1 MANNK
6 NNNNNKTW
14 ELKKLPLASLL
25 ASVKLE
31 GEAGEYAGF
40 IFMVEHWIAAE
51 QAANS
56 NFCVT
61 YKLPKDP
68 LADDVVF
75 AANDD
80 ADDKRL
86 KANAAFD
93 CLASSLVIN
102 GYLRLDTIAAVNRLT
117 GGLSVPPHNNAV
129 NDWRLLATMWDS
141 LSNNIKIVVKAVA
154 YTVLLTNKAS
164 VGFSLTLKKALSL
177 AGAGKAFEMSQY
189 LGKLTGNNLQEE
201 YASLL
206 ENALDLAKEIH
217 NSNKDVTTKQPKVEK
232 NTASRSEAVEKTVEA
247 RVNNILASTNEPR
260 MVHTPVEQFQPEPPR
275 IELPKIEIAPIK
287 IPDVNINIQ
296 ETRSSSGGGSGGG
309 GGGNSSDGWTTVGE
323 IIGGAIVVGAVGALG
338 YWAYNKIFGDSSDEI
353 ELSEFGNGIDL

>member
-6 NNNNNKTW
+6 NNNNKAW

-40 IFMVEHWIAAE
+40 IFMVERWLLAE
-51 QAANS
+51 QAAIPS
-56 NFCVT
+56 FCVA
-61 YKLPKDP
+61 YKLPKEA
-68 LADDVVF
+68 LTDDIVF

-93 CLASSLVIN
+93 CLASSLVVN
-102 GYLRLDTIAAVNRLT
+102 GYLRLDTIAAVNRLA
-117 GGLSVPPHNNAV
+117 GGLSVPPHNNVV
-129 NDWRLLATMWDS
+129 NDWRLLATMWDN
-141 LSNNIKIVVKAVA
+141 LSDNIKIVVKAVA
-154 YTVLLTNKAS
+154 YAVLLTNKAS

-177 AGAGKAFEMSQY
+177 AGAGKTFEMNQY

-201 YASLL
+201 YASLV
-206 ENALDLAKEIH
+206 ENALGLAKEIH
-217 NSNKDVTTKQPKVEK
+217 SGNKDVTTKQQPKVEK
-232 NTASRSEAVEKTVEA
+232 NAASRSEDVEKTVEA

-260 MVHTPVEQFQPEPPR
+260 MVQTPAEQFQPEPPR

-296 ETRSSSGGGSGGG
+296 ETRTSSGGG
-309 GGGNSSDGWTTVGE
+309 GGGGGGKSSDGWTTAGE
-323 IIGGAIVVGAVGALG
+323 IIGGAIVIGAVGALG
-338 YWAYNKIFGDSSDEI
+338 YWAYQKIFGDSSDEI